1 MFTEQQMKV
10 MLQMQDEINSV
21 IDPNWIQNTNPFMMA
36 AALEYAEAI
45 EHYGWKWWK
54 KQTPDLNQVKME
66 MVDIW
71 HFMLSQLTIDLSVY
85 SESLTLDMYLDTKA
99 GLFDFE
105 SIIQVDDI
113 STLSDLQL
121 LNDMM
126 GMASFNQVN
135 IPAFLHLCSRFGLT
149 EEELFKLYVGKN
161 VLNGFRQANG
171 YKEGTYTKVWSGRE
185 DNEYLTDIMNNMKLD
200 SANLK
205 EEVYQALSAAYATH
219 A

>member
-1 MFTEQQMKV
+1 
-10 MLQMQDEINSV
+10 MQDEINSV
-21 IDPNWIQNTNPFMMA
+21 IDPNWIKNANPFMMA

-71 HFMLSQLTIDLSVY
+71 HFMLSQITIDLTEERTSVTLEILLDIPSNIRDFERITIIDSVY
-85 SESLTLDMYLDTKA
+85 A
-99 GLFDFE
+99 
-105 SIIQVDDI
+105 
-113 STLSDLQL
+113 LSDLQL
-121 LNDMM
+121 LNDSM
-126 GMASFNQVN
+126 GMAALNVVN
-135 IPAFLHLCSRFGLT
+135 IPVFMHLCSRFGLT

-161 VLNGFRQANG
+161 VLNTFRQANG

-200 SANLK
+200 SSNLK